1 MLSKSVLPE
10 SECCVIRCMPH
21 KRSSRLPL
29 ASVKLLRG
37 VALPNAAS
45 VVAALKTGQRLHEFL
60 ANHGAVSLNTVS
72 SDWKLMLAMGGA
84 AVAAV
89 AMIAYAFFRPAEDPE
104 AIERKRRLHLNQI
117 GRIAE
122 GQVVEL
128 VAHPPEP
135 RATKGLFGSRTRPL
149 ANLSSRQLVSYS
161 YAISGVTYQTAQDI
175 TGLESQV
182 RFDRLV
188 AGQPAS
194 VKYDPSNPTDSIL
207 VADDW
212 SGLR

>member
-1 MLSKSVLPE
+1 MTLP
-10 SECCVIRCMPH
+10 P
-21 KRSSRLPL
+21 
-29 ASVKLLRG
+29 
-37 VALPNAAS
+37 
-45 VVAALKTGQRLHEFL
+45 
-60 ANHGAVSLNTVS
+60 
-72 SDWKLMLAMGGA
+72 DWKLLLTMGGA
-84 AVAAV
+84 AVVAI

-104 AIERKRRLHLNQI
+104 EIERKRRLHLNQI

-128 VAHPPEP
+128 AAHAPEP
-135 RATKGLFGSRTRPL
+135 RASGKGIFGSRSPRP
-149 ANLSSRQLVSYS
+149 ANLSPRQLVSYS
-161 YAISGVTYQTAQDI
+161 YNISGVTYHTAQDI

-182 RFDRLV
+182 HFDKLV

-194 VKYDPSNPTDSIL
+194 IKYDPSNPTDSIL

>member
-1 MLSKSVLPE
+1 LITLP
-10 SECCVIRCMPH
+10 SD
-21 KRSSRLPL
+21 
-29 ASVKLLRG
+29 AKLI
-37 VALPNAAS
+37 
-45 VVAALKTGQRLHEFL
+45 
-60 ANHGAVSLNTVS
+60 
-72 SDWKLMLAMGGA
+72 LAMGGA
-84 AVAAV
+84 AVAATL
-89 AMIAYAFFRPAEDPE
+89 MIVYAFRRPAEDEE

-128 VAHPPEP
+128 AAHRAEP
-135 RATKGLFGSRTRPL
+135 RVPSKGIFGSRARPV
-149 ANLSSRQLVSYS
+149 ASSNLRQLVSYS
-161 YAISGVTYQTAQDI
+161 YSISGVTYHTAQDI

-182 RFDRLV
+182 RFDRLA

-194 VKYDPSNPTDSIL
+194 IKYDPSNPTDSIL